1 MTAAPRPIARSRRP
15 SPSTRAA
22 RRPVPRQFDAASAN
36 SGGKL
41 APFPQPQGELA
52 PPRSGLRSAPA
63 SRPVNLIASPRP
75 QTSSQSSALSPR
87 SSVHSLTHPSN
98 LQRPSQTLAR
108 PSRRTHSRQTQ
119 IQAIPVARKPRW
131 LNKLLRTQR
140 ASTVVTTGLV
150 TLSFVMYGWTVYIQH
165 LWRGEFDRMQAL
177 ERQERQLTAASETL
191 RQHLA
196 NQAER
201 PDSGLVLPTPES
213 AIFLPAPAP
222 APAQPAAS
230 APVAPA
236 PLPAEVPMA
245 Y

>member
-15 SPSTRAA
+15 APSTRVA
-22 RRPVPRQFDAASAN
+22 RRPIPRRFDAALAS

-41 APFPQPQGELA
+41 APFPQPQGDLA
-52 PPRSGLRSAPA
+52 LLRPAPRSAPD

-75 QTSSQSSALSPR
+75 QTPSQGGSLSPR
-87 SSVHSLTHPSN
+87 SSVHSLAHPSN
-98 LQRPSQTLAR
+98 LQRSSQTLAR
-108 PSRRTHSRQTQ
+108 PVRRPHPRLTQ
-119 IQAIPVARKPRW
+119 VQAIPVARKPRW

-150 TLSFVMYGWTVYIQH
+150 TLSFVLYGWTVYIQH

-213 AIFLPAPAP
+213 AIFLPAPSP
-222 APAQPAAS
+222 APAQPAAL

>member
-1 MTAAPRPIARSRRP
+1 M
-15 SPSTRAA
+15 
-22 RRPVPRQFDAASAN
+22 
-36 SGGKL
+36 
-41 APFPQPQGELA
+41 
-52 PPRSGLRSAPA
+52 
-63 SRPVNLIASPRP
+63 
-75 QTSSQSSALSPR
+75 
-87 SSVHSLTHPSN
+87 
-98 LQRPSQTLAR
+98 
-108 PSRRTHSRQTQ
+108 
-119 IQAIPVARKPRW
+119 ARKPRW

-236 PLPAEVPMA
+236 PLPTEVPMA